1 MNPLARRGSSPLF
14 LLLLGFT
21 LLSSPLSAQVQL
33 GRIVG
38 QLRVTRGDF
47 PPHSILVELQL
58 HGSAIASVYADD
70 QGRFGFYN
78 LEANPYHVVINDPA
92 FRGVDELANVNPIVS
107 SFNMVQIHL
116 DPRDDV
122 KRAPASNRIGGS
134 NPHLVDP
141 ADYNRRF
148 PKNAVKEFDRGVQA
162 DRDGKR
168 DDAIEHYQKA
178 VKIAPAFYM
187 AHNNLGSDY
196 LSKSDFSAA
205 RNEFQ
210 QAIQLNQSDGAAYFN
225 LSNVCTLT
233 GELPQAQLY
242 LDQGMQRQPDSALGH
257 FLQGTLDIRLGKL
270 PQAEGALR
278 QAIQLD
284 PMMAQPRLQL
294 VNLLLQQGRK
304 GDAVAQLHDFVGAF
318 PESPFSGKAKDLLKR
333 LQGQPPDSQPVSK

>member
-1 MNPLARRGSSPLF
+1 MIRRSRSSLLFLLGWLALSSSPL
-14 LLLLGFT
+14 L
-21 LLSSPLSAQVQL
+21 AQQQL
-33 GRIVG
+33 GRIAG
-38 QLRVTRGDF
+38 QLRVTKGDF
-47 PPHSILVELQL
+47 PPHQILVELQL
-58 HGSAIASVYADD
+58 HGSALNNVYADD

-92 FRGVDELANVNPIVS
+92 FRPVDELANVNPIVS
-107 SFNMVQIHL
+107 SFNMVQISL
-116 DPRDDV
+116 DPREGV
-122 KRAPASNRIGGS
+122 KQAPAPNRTGGS
-134 NPHLVDP
+134 NPYLIDT
-141 ADYNRRF
+141 AEYNRRF

-162 DRDGKR
+162 DREGKH

-187 AHNNLGSDY
+187 AHNNLGSDF

-210 QAIQLNQSDGAAYFN
+210 QASQLNQSDGAALFN
-225 LSNVCTLT
+225 LSNVCILT
-233 GELPQAQLY
+233 GELPQAKLY

-270 PQAEGALR
+270 VDAEGSLR

-284 PMMAQPRLQL
+284 PMMAQARLQL

-333 LQGQPPDSQPVSK
+333 LQGMPPGSQPVSK